1 MMEKLLYISFQLNNE
16 SKVENLCRQV
26 TPKLLLYYISQT
38 EDLLLPDVGV
48 KEFTSVVAAAAELH
62 TKL

>member
-1 MMEKLLYISFQLNNE
+1 M
-16 SKVENLCRQV
+16 
-26 TPKLLLYYISQT
+26 QT
-38 EDLLLPDVGV
+38 SYTQTLVILHFTDLLLPDVGV